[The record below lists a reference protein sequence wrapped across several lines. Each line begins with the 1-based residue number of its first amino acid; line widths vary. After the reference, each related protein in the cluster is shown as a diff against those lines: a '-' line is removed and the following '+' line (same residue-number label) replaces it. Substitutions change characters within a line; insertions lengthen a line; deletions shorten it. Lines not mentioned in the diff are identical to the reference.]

1 MEVKPSIIII
11 INSNGVTMSEYNYLF
26 GVASS
31 RLEQY
36 IDANMN
42 IKEEDFDMCYTDA
55 LAYVTDMLLLD
66 LFRVLESIKYF
77 G

>member
-1 MEVKPSIIII
+1 
-11 INSNGVTMSEYNYLF
+11 MSYEYLF

-31 RLEQY
+31 RLQQY

-42 IKEEDFDMCYTDA
+42 LIKEDFPDMCYTDA

-66 LFRVLESIKYF
+66 LFKVLKSIKYF